1 MTSTP
6 GPLHITALGAGHEA
20 GQNALGILDELARDY
35 ALDVQ
40 AIDHAHSDEESS
52 LTSTTLVEVIGPPP
66 DATPEQ

>member
-6 GPLHITALGAGHEA
+6 GPLPITALGAGHEA

-40 AIDHAHSDEESS
+40 AIDHANADEE
-52 LTSTTLVEVIGPPP
+52 VVVVIDDRIEVSDPPS
-66 DATPEQ
+66 